1 MQKEQD
7 TEKKKKNCA
16 GKRHRKGKIFNFYH
30 SQWEMYD
37 LNEKSAW
44 AGTAVVR
51 ESRETH
57 S

>member
-7 TEKKKKNCA
+7 TEKKKNCA